1 VIDMPPGI
9 SDAALDMIRLIRDV
23 KFLLVATSS
32 IVAFETVRK
41 LIALLQKLKVP
52 MLGVVENMVMN
63 PSSSAREKV
72 EKLGVRFIG
81 AVNYDCALEH
91 TLGNVD
97 ELLKT
102 RFAEAIDAIT
112 SKVEQ
117 RSS

>member
-1 VIDMPPGI
+1 MPPGI
-9 SDAALDMIRLIRDV
+9 SDAALDMIRLIRNV
-23 KFLLVATSS
+23 NFLLVTTPS
-32 IVAFETVRK
+32 IAAFETVRK

-52 MLGVVENMVMN
+52 VVGVVENMVMN

-72 EKLGVRFIG
+72 EKLGVHCLGTI
-81 AVNYDCALEH
+81 NYDRELEQ
-91 TLGNVD
+91 TLGNVE